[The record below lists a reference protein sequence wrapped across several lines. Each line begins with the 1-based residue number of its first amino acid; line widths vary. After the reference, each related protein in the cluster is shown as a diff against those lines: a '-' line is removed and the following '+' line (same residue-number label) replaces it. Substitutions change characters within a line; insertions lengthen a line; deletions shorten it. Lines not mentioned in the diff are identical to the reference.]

1 MVNFYRW
8 YKNQRLWWQDISNS
22 PVFPSQLKRIR
33 QGVVRALDSPSP
45 AGERP
50 RLEGRLPEAG
60 GTPILL
66 ACCDEGYF
74 YKFARQLIISAMLR
88 DPVTRVHIHVYDPS
102 PLGVADAEFLEH
114 RFGNRLTISREGPER
129 NPYAAPTAF
138 YYAAGRFAVAAEV
151 AERSGAPLMVIDAD
165 GVVRRGMSEA
175 FSKLSA
181 FDIGLHQ
188 RANKLK
194 PWRRVLAGAVYV
206 NATAGGLRFI
216 ADLSR
221 AIHLNLQ
228 DRPDYHVDQTV
239 LQYILEEYTRRNH
252 RLSIAELG
260 AGWIDSDFSE
270 ESLVWSAKGDLKDQF
285 SLISLEE
292 ARSVIDPP
300 HHPRA

>member
-8 YKNQRLWWQDISNS
+8 YKNQRLWWQDLGNS

-33 QGVVRALDSPSP
+33 QGVIKALGAPSP
-45 AGERP
+45 PGERP
-50 RLEGRLPEAG
+50 RLEGRIPEKG
-60 GTPILL
+60 STPILL

-88 DPVTRVHIHVYDPS
+88 DLVTRVHIHVYDPS
-102 PLGVADAEFLEH
+102 PLCVADAEFLER
-114 RFGNRLTISREGPER
+114 RFGSRLTISREGPER
-129 NPYAAPTAF
+129 NPYAAPSPF

-165 GVVRRGMSEA
+165 GVVRRGMSDA
-175 FSKLSA
+175 FAKLSA

-206 NATAGGLRFI
+206 NATEGGRSFI

-221 AIHLNLQ
+221 AIHINLQ
-228 DRPDYHVDQTV
+228 DRPEHHVDQTV
-239 LQYILEEYTRRNH
+239 LQYILEEYARRNAGP
-252 RLSIAELG
+252 SIAELG
-260 AGWIDSDFSE
+260 SGWIDSDFSE
-270 ESLVWSAKGDLKDQF
+270 ESLVWSAKGDLKEQF

-300 HHPRA
+300 RHPQA